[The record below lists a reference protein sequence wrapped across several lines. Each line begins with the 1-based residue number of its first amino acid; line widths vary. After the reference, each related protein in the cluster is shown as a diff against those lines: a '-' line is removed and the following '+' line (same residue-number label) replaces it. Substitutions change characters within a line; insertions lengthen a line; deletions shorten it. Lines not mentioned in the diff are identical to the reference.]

1 MSPGKIFVFMMTG
14 LALFSCKQFQAPEE
28 GTIETTLPE
37 KVAEIQTMTLRASD
51 FQHEILSNGKLMAG
65 RSVDLSFKS
74 GEVIAQIHVKNGDR
88 VEAGQVLAELERF
101 KLENNLTEARMK
113 VEETHLIFQ
122 DKLFGMGYHNPLQDS
137 ATIPSNK
144 MRIAVIQSGYENAII
159 ARDMAEY
166 ELENS
171 VLKAP
176 FAGTVSGL
184 FDKQYNIAKAGETF
198 CTILDYNH
206 LEVDFSILES
216 ELGLV
221 NAGDQMSVAPFAF
234 PEKKATGR
242 VTEINPVV
250 DENGM
255 VQVRSEIPYRSDLY
269 EGMNVKVSVVRS
281 PGMKLVV
288 PKSAVV
294 LRTGRQVVF
303 TLVDGKA
310 FWNYVTTG
318 LENATEYTIE
328 EGLKPGDL
336 VIVSG
341 NINLAHE
348 SPVIVKE

>member
-1 MSPGKIFVFMMTG
+1 MMSPGKIFVFMMTG
-14 LALFSCKQFQAPEE
+14 LALFSCKQAPAPEE

-37 KVAEIQTMTLRASD
+37 KVAEIQTITLRESD
-51 FQHEILSNGKLMAG
+51 FQHEILSNGKLKAG

-74 GEVIAQIHVKNGDR
+74 AEVIAQISVKNGDR

-101 KLENNLTEARMK
+101 KLENNLTEASMK
-113 VEETHLIFQ
+113 VEEAHLLFQ

-137 ATIPSNK
+137 ATIPQNK

-159 ARDMAEY
+159 ARDLARY

-171 VLKAP
+171 VLKTP

-198 CTILDYNH
+198 CTILDYSH

-221 NAGDQMSVAPFAF
+221 KAGDQMSVAPFAF
-234 PEKKATGR
+234 PERKATGR

-250 DENGM
+250 DDNGM
-255 VQVRSEIPYRSDLY
+255 VQIRAEIPYRPDLY
-269 EGMNVKVSVVRS
+269 EGMNVKVSVLRS

-294 LRTGRQVVF
+294 VRT
-303 TLVDGKA
+303 
-310 FWNYVTTG
+310 
-318 LENATEYTIE
+318 
-328 EGLKPGDL
+328 
-336 VIVSG
+336 
-341 NINLAHE
+341 
-348 SPVIVKE
+348 